1 MAEQSSEK
9 FLKKLM
15 GKTGVEDALKRLD
28 ALTREENLL
37 TATRILVVAHHV
49 NDNVQDLRRGAQ
61 HSFIFSSIRT
71 DASLSYKTEMGEQQ
85 R

>member
-1 MAEQSSEK
+1 LAEQSAEK

-15 GKTGVEDALKRLD
+15 GRTDVEDALKRLD

-49 NDNVQDLRRGAQ
+49 DDNVQGLRRGA
-61 HSFIFSSIRT
+61 
-71 DASLSYKTEMGEQQ
+71 
-85 R
+85 